1 MPEQEQRARTKAG
14 TPGGHDGSNG
24 HTLRAAWTDIAIHS
38 ASTFVG
44 RSLDKPAALRWFKT
58 VLVLIAAG
66 ISAALFR
73 HDLLIAAGIAGAGI
87 AIVTLG

>member
-1 MPEQEQRARTKAG
+1 MPEQDQRARAG

-24 HTLRAAWTDIAIHS
+24 HPLRAAWTDIAIHS

-44 RSLDKPAALRWFKT
+44 RSLDKQAAWRWIKT

-73 HDLLIAAGIAGAGI
+73 HDFLIAVGVAVAGVV
-87 AIVTLG
+87 IVTLR